1 MKLTGITESKFPKR
15 GYQQS
20 GNTTGGRCDSKPL
33 REQLG
38 LGVRPLRKLELTGT
52 MGIKIRHLHLIAVRQ
67 MVMREQSNPSP
78 DDN

>member
-1 MKLTGITESKFPKR
+1 MRDCYNSKL
-15 GYQQS
+15 
-20 GNTTGGRCDSKPL
+20 
-33 REQLG
+33 LG
-38 LGVRPLRKLELTGT
+38 KQLGVRPLRKLELTGT